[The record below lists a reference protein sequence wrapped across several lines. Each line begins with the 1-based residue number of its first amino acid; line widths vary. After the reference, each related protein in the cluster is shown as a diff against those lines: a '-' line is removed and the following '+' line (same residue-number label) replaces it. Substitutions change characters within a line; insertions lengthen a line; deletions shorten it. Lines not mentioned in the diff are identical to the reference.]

1 MSSSENEP
9 LGGDFVETVEE
20 KMLDAVADREALLLV
35 NLGLVGSSIFL
46 LFLTV
51 KRSNLDGELLVSRAS
66 NFIQIQK

>member
-51 KRSNLDGELLVSRAS
+51 KRSNVDGELLVSRAS